1 MKRRSIHAGGFA
13 VIMICKRSICIGVL
27 SLLAAPALLSAQTPA
42 QPEAATG
49 FEPRPAVH
57 APHAMVVTANPHATE
72 AALGILRAGGT
83 AADAAIAAAL
93 VLNVVEPQSSGLGG
107 GGFVLHFDAAQKKIV
122 AWDGRETAP
131 RAVDASLFL
140 DEAGKPMRFHAAAV
154 GGRSVGVPGLPMLL
168 AEVHRQHG
176 RLPWARLFEPA
187 IRLADEGFAVSPRL
201 HSLIEGDRFLAD
213 DAAAKA
219 LFFDV
224 DGAPLTVGARL
235 RNPAL
240 ADVMRVLAK
249 EGGEAFYEGEIAADI
264 VAAVGAGA
272 NPGSLSRE
280 DFAAYRVIG
289 REAVCGPYRG
299 WRVCGM
305 PPPSSGGA
313 TVLAMLGLL
322 SRFPL
327 AEIDPESAF
336 ATHLFAEAGRLAFAD
351 RDAWYG
357 DPVAMPLAPE
367 RLLAPAYLA
376 RRAALISLDTS
387 LGRAQPGEPSSQI
400 GAVSATTP
408 ERPSTTHVSIVDAD
422 GNAVSMTASIEDA
435 FGSRRM
441 VRGMLL
447 NNQLTD
453 FSFAP
458 RDARGLHP
466 NRVGPGKRPRSSMAP
481 TLVFA
486 PDGRLHAVLG
496 SPGGSAIINYVA
508 AAITGLIDWGMAPDA
523 VLARPHAA
531 SRNGPTEVERRPDGE
546 ALAARLALFGHETVV
561 RELTSGTSLVLR
573 SGAGWA
579 GAADPRREGKA
590 AGF

>member
-1 MKRRSIHAGGFA
+1 MVMS
-13 VIMICKRSICIGVL
+13 CKRSICIGML
-27 SLLAAPALLSAQTPA
+27 SLFAAPLPLGAQTPA

-49 FEPRPAVH
+49 FEPRPAAY
-57 APHAMVVTANPHATE
+57 APYAMVVTANPHATE
-72 AALGILRAGGT
+72 AALGVLRAGGS

-107 GGFVLHFDAAQKKIV
+107 GGFLLHFDAAQKRMV

-131 RAVDASLFL
+131 AAVDDALFL
-140 DEAGKPMRFHAAAV
+140 DAAGKPMQFHAAAV
-154 GGRSVGVPGLPMLL
+154 GGRAVGVPGLPLLL

-176 RLPWARLFEPA
+176 RLPWAQLFEPA

-201 HSLIEGDRFLAD
+201 HALIAKDRFLAGD
-213 DAAAKA
+213 GAAKA
-219 LFFDV
+219 LFFDGN
-224 DGAPLTVGARL
+224 GAPLAIGARL

-240 ADVMRVLAK
+240 ADVMRLLAK
-249 EGGEAFYEGEIAADI
+249 EGGEAFYRGEIAADI
-264 VAAVGAGA
+264 VAAVGAGE
-272 NPGSLSRE
+272 NPGTLSIE
-280 DFAAYRVIG
+280 DFAAYRVVG

-313 TVLAMLGLL
+313 TVLAMLGMLT
-322 SRFPL
+322 RFPL

-357 DPVAMPLAPE
+357 DPVSMPLAPA
-367 RLLAPAYLA
+367 RLLEPGYLA
-376 RRAALISLDTS
+376 QRAALISLDSS
-387 LGRAQPGEPSSQI
+387 LGRAQPGNPSS
-400 GAVSATTP
+400 AHEPVPAATP

-508 AAITGLIDWGMAPDA
+508 SAITGLVDWGMAPDA

-531 SRNGPTEVERRPDGE
+531 SRNGATEVERRPDGE

-573 SGAGWA
+573 SGEGWA
-579 GAADPRREGKA
+579 GAADPRREGMA
-590 AGF
+590 AGL